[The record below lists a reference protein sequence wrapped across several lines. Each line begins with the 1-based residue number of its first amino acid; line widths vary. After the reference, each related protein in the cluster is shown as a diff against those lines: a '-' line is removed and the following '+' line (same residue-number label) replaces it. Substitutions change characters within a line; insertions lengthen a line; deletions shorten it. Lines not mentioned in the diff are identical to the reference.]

1 MVGAEPV
8 VLVIFV
14 ISFSLILSEKLHRT
28 IAAWFGCVLL
38 LALGKAT
45 GLDTDKMEA
54 EIAAEKAR
62 EEAAEKARIEQAT
75 GGAGNDSADDRSE

>member
-1 MVGAEPV
+1 MY
-8 VLVIFV
+8 
-14 ISFSLILSEKLHRT
+14 R
-28 IAAWFGCVLL
+28 
-38 LALGKAT
+38 ALGQAT
-45 GLDTDKMEA
+45 GIDTDKMEA